1 MPFAQAVRVR
11 ANTLHDQAPNINFQL
26 SDPVCGTKPR
36 RCNAA
41 LLVAPFGEFAK

>member
-11 ANTLHDQAPNINFQL
+11 TNTLRDQTSNINFRL
-26 SDPVCGTKPR
+26 SDPVCGTKLR

-41 LLVAPFGEFAK
+41 LLVAPFGEFAE